1 MYITYMGNKLNN
13 KKGEKMENLKIQLSN
28 YAYMSYETYRVL
40 KAKILELADK
50 EIADLHEFM
59 ELATE
64 NEMERRAMCEDNSE
78 IRQWEQRTKYINKL
92 KKVTWKAVERELD
105 RYDAIPIETHIKE
118 ADTECLLAMNE
129 YEVNGT
135 TMTQKVKDLVQNELK
150 LREVA

>member
-78 IRQWEQRTKYINKL
+78 IRQWEQRTKYMESSR
-92 KKVTWKAVERELD
+92 ERIRSLRCYSNRNSYQRS
-105 RYDAIPIETHIKE
+105 RYRVSFS
-118 ADTECLLAMNE
+118 NE
-129 YEVNGT
+129 RV
-135 TMTQKVKDLVQNELK
+135 
-150 LREVA
+150 RS

>member
-1 MYITYMGNKLNN
+1 
-13 KKGEKMENLKIQLSN
+13 MENLKIQLSN

-118 ADTECLLAMNE
+118 ADTVGFDKYIKTLSQMHDITVDQFYGACKDDQ
-129 YEVNGT
+129 EVRDEIVGNFAKG
-135 TMTQKVKDLVQNELK
+135 MGM
-150 LREVA
+150 EVA

>member
-1 MYITYMGNKLNN
+1 MN
-13 KKGEKMENLKIQLSN
+13 NLKEQLSN

-40 KAKILELADK
+40 KAKILKLADK

-59 ELATE
+59 QLATE
-64 NEMERRAMCEDNSE
+64 NEMERMSMCESNGE

-92 KKVTWKAVERELD
+92 KKVTWKAVEREQD
-105 RYDAIPIETHIKE
+105 RYDATPLETMIKE

-150 LREVA
+150 LREVAQCQRVENN